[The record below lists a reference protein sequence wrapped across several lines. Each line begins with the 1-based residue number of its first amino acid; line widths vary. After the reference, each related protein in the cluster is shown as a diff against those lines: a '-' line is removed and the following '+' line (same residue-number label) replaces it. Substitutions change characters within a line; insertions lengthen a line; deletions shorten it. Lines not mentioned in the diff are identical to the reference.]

1 MALPGIRA
9 KRAAKFNLEIVINPV
24 GLMEIEN

>member
-9 KRAAKFNLEIVINPV
+9 KRAVKFNLEIVINSKE
-24 GLMEIEN
+24 LMEIEN